1 MKVSDL
7 QGREVVSL
15 DKADKVGYVDH
26 VLLDLNAE
34 QAVAIEVKLLGL
46 FSGDKI
52 LPWADIQSIGEDAVT
67 IQNEEVLRDEKDS
80 PLRDYP
86 SAASI
91 EGSKVMTQD
100 GQDVGSVGDVD
111 IDPGTGKVVAYLLK
125 EGLLASLAHNKR
137 EIPVADVISIS
148 PNMIVVQNQAVR
160 TVS

>member
-26 VLLDLNAE
+26 VLLDLNAG
-34 QAVAIEVKLLGL
+34 QSVAIEVKLLGL

-52 LPWADIQSIGEDAVT
+52 LPWSDIQSVGEDAVT
-67 IQNEEVLRDEKDS
+67 IQNEEVLRDEKNS

-86 SAASI
+86 SASSI

-125 EGLLASLAHNKR
+125 EGFLASLAHNKR
-137 EIPVADVISIS
+137 EIPVADIISIS